1 MKRNTFL
8 LYCFMLI
15 VLISQ
20 SFLFFRQAFSGVD
33 FLKSRVADLENEV
46 GRERLRVE
54 IVHQH
59 LSDYQQEVASLLPDA
74 IRQTTDKEAT
84 YHLRTLASVIATPQS
99 DRLQIERAAGLF
111 EKGKN
116 QFRLGK
122 YDESNRMFSGLISS
136 SPESIY
142 FAEAHFL
149 LSEGQY
155 QTKDF
160 EACVGTIEAMITLF
174 PESELTGF
182 ALLRLGK
189 IYEYKDRFEDAVEV
203 YRAILNTYQEPALVT
218 QARLNLK
225 AVEL

>member
-1 MKRNTFL
+1 
-8 LYCFMLI
+8 MLI

-33 FLKSRVADLENEV
+33 FLKSRVAELEKEV
-46 GRERLRVE
+46 GREKLRVE
-54 IVHQH
+54 IVHHH
-59 LSDYQQEVASLLPDA
+59 LSDYQQEVAALLPEA

-111 EKGKN
+111 EKGKS
-116 QFRLGK
+116 QFRLGR
-122 YDESNRMFSGLISS
+122 YEDSNRMFSGIIKN
-136 SPESIY
+136 SPESVY
-142 FAEAHFL
+142 VAEAHFL

-155 QTKDF
+155 QMKDF
-160 EACVGTIEAMITLF
+160 EACVATIEAMITLF

-189 IYEYKDRFEDAVEV
+189 IYEFRDRFEDAVEI
-203 YRAILNTYQEPALVT
+203 YRAILSAYQEPALVT
-218 QARLNLK
+218 QARLSLK